1 MFGLEYSLLAGS
13 FMDCTVSIV
22 RQLAEGVFFPIVIIL
37 DYGHCE
43 KLFIYFNFSLMIL
56 FVLQTCLLLLNLWDN

>member
-1 MFGLEYSLLAGS
+1 MFGREYSLLAGS

-56 FVLQTCLLLLNLWDN
+56 FVLQT